1 MHLVSQTR
9 LQELTESVFRSRW
22 SLIIPC
28 LLFPPF
34 FLAAAVI
41 DSPNLADVLQKS
53 VFLFTGACLC
63 AMLALVMGATI
74 SLTQELTHVAA

>member
-1 MHLVSQTR
+1 M
-9 LQELTESVFRSRW
+9 FRSRW

-53 VFLFTGACLC
+53 VFLFTGADLTVTQACQQRAQSLHV
-63 AMLALVMGATI
+63 LTI
-74 SLTQELTHVAA
+74 HHWCRCISRPS